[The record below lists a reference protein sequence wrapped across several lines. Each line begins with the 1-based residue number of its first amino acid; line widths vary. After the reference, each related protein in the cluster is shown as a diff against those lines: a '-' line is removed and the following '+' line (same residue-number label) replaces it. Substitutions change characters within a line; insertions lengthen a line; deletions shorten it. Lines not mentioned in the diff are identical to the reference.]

1 MGKTSHMTST
11 KNTLMAT
18 IAAAASWAAMH
29 EPQTLDIGS
38 AIVWGLQTLAV
49 ALAVCAVLAL
59 LAPVLGFCGM
69 FLRHTL
75 IVNRNKGGGS

>member
-1 MGKTSHMTST
+1 MGKASDKASA

-59 LAPVLGFCGM
+59 LTPALGFCGM
-69 FLRHTL
+69 FLRHLL
-75 IVNRNKGGGS
+75 IVSRNKVGGS